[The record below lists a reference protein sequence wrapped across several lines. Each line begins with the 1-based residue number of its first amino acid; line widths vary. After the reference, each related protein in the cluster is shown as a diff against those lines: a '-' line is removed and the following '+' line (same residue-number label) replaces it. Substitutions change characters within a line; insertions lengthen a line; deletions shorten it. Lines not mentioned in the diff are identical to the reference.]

1 MKEKPNRP
9 PKRGRGE
16 EEEEEEED
24 SMRRAAYHT
33 GGGQLAVCRPLHA
46 ADEELLA
53 PFYCFDTICGEAW
66 GLVMVPPPR
75 GLVPLLSAAGDSLFQ
90 EHTR

>member
-1 MKEKPNRP
+1 
-9 PKRGRGE
+9 
-16 EEEEEEED
+16 
-24 SMRRAAYHT
+24 MRRAAYPR

-46 ADEELLA
+46 AGEELLA
-53 PFYCFDTICGEAW
+53 PFFFFDTICGEAW

-75 GLVPLLSAAGDSLFQ
+75 GPVPLLSAAGDPLFQ